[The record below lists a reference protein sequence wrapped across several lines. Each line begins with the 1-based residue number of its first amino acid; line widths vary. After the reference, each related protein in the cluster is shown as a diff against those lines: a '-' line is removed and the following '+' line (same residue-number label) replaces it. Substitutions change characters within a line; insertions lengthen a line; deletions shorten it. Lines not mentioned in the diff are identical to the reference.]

1 MRIAVPREVAPGE
14 SRVALVPDTVARL
27 AKAGFDVQ
35 VETGAGN
42 AAGFTDEAY
51 REAGATIAPGATS
64 LLGSA
69 DVTVKVRAPMQVAGG
84 AHEADLL
91 QEGSVLISFL
101 GRDKESELARKLTA
115 RGIRAFSMEMVPRI
129 SRAQK
134 MDALS
139 SMSTAAGY
147 KAALL
152 AAGSLGKFF
161 PLLMTA
167 AGTIAPARVF
177 VIGAGVAGLQAIA
190 TSRRL
195 GAIVEAFDVRP
206 AVREEVQSL
215 GATFVAPD
223 LVAEGAVDKGGYAKA
238 LSEEQQAR
246 EHKLL
251 EERVKMNDVVITTAM
266 IPGRPAPRLITADMV
281 RQMRPG
287 SVIVDLAAET
297 GGNCELTR
305 PGEKIVA
312 HGVTIIGFLDLAT
325 TIPTH
330 ASQMYSRNISSLLL
344 HLVKDGKLEPD
355 FEDEITRESCF
366 TRGARASEVA
376 AARSGP

>member
-1 MRIAVPREVAPGE
+1 
-14 SRVALVPDTVARL
+14 
-27 AKAGFDVQ
+27 
-35 VETGAGN
+35 
-42 AAGFTDEAY
+42 
-51 REAGATIAPGATS
+51 
-64 LLGSA
+64 
-69 DVTVKVRAPMQVAGG
+69 
-84 AHEADLL
+84 
-91 QEGSVLISFL
+91 
-101 GRDKESELARKLTA
+101 
-115 RGIRAFSMEMVPRI
+115 
-129 SRAQK
+129 
-134 MDALS
+134 
-139 SMSTAAGY
+139 
-147 KAALL
+147 
-152 AAGSLGKFF
+152 
-161 PLLMTA
+161 
-167 AGTIAPARVF
+167 VF

-238 LSEEQQAR
+238 LTEDQQAR

-312 HGVTIIGFLDLAT
+312 HGVTIIGYLELAA

-355 FEDEITRESCF
+355 FEDEITRESCL
-366 TRGARASEVA
+366 TRGARPSEVA
-376 AARSGP
+376 AARSGS

>member
-14 SRVALVPDTVARL
+14 SRVALVPDTVARIVKGGL
-27 AKAGFDVQ
+27 EVQ
-35 VETGAGN
+35 VETGAGI
-42 AAGFTDEAY
+42 AAGFTDDGY
-51 REAGATIAPGATS
+51 REAGATLVPGAAA
-64 LLGSA
+64 LLGAA
-69 DVTVKVRAPMQVAGG
+69 DMTLKVQAPIQTAGG
-84 AHEADLL
+84 HEADLL
-91 QEGSVLISFL
+91 KPGSALISFL
-101 GRDKESELARKLTA
+101 GRDRESDVARRLAA
-115 RGIRAFSMEMVPRI
+115 RGILSFSMEMVPRI

-139 SMSTAAGY
+139 SMSTVAGY

-195 GAIVEAFDVRP
+195 GAVVEAFDVRP

-223 LVAEGAVDKGGYAKA
+223 LVAEAAVDKGGYAKA
-238 LSEEQQAR
+238 LSEEQHAR
-246 EHKLL
+246 EQKLL
-251 EERVKMNDVVITTAM
+251 GDRVKMNDVVITTAL
-266 IPGRPAPRLITADMV
+266 IPGRRAPLLITADMV
-281 RQMRPG
+281 RTMRPG
-287 SVIVDLAAET
+287 SVIVDLAAEA

-305 PGEKIVA
+305 PGEKVVA
-312 HGVTIIGFLDLAT
+312 HDVTIIGFLNLPATLA
-325 TIPTH
+325 TH
-330 ASQMYSRNISSLLL
+330 ASQMYSRNISALLL
-344 HLVKDGKLEPD
+344 HLVKDAKLAPD
-355 FEDEITRESCF
+355 FEDEITRESCY
-366 TRGARASEVA
+366 TRGGVASEVA
-376 AARSGP
+376 ATRSGS